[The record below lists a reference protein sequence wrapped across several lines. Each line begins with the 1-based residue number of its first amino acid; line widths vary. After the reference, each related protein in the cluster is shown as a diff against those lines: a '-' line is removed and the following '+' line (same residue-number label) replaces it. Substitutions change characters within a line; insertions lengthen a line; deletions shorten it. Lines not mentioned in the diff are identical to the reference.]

1 MDSPRTRRIA
11 IVGAGPSGLFAAQS
25 LVRQDR
31 IPVAVDLIDRLPV
44 PYGLLRYGVAP
55 DHQNIKAVAGVLAAT
70 FDNPDVRMHGNVEL
84 GRDVSRAD
92 LLAAYDAV
100 IYAVGASEDQ
110 HLGIPGEDLP
120 GSGSARTFV
129 AWYSGHPDAPVE
141 DLAGV
146 DAVAVIGVGNVA
158 VDVAR
163 ILVKEPTALDVT
175 DMPEPVLEELH
186 RHTVR
191 DVYVVARRGPQH
203 GAFTT
208 VELRELLHTEGAQVV
223 LDPSCLDGIDEQG
236 LDRRTRGNVEVLRE
250 IVGQAPDSPRCRLHL
265 LFWRRPV
272 ALEGDGR
279 VQTLVLERTEL
290 DDTGRV
296 VGTGETE
303 RVDVQLVLRSIG
315 YRSIPVADIPF
326 DAARSVIANVE
337 GRVVDED
344 GAVQPREYA
353 VGWVKRG
360 PVGVIGTN
368 KSDAAQTVRHLLED
382 LEATPDA
389 AAPSTDLLDVLA
401 GRGVRVT
408 SLDDWRAIDSAEVAL
423 GQAKGRPRTKL
434 PTWDALLDLCR

>member
-1 MDSPRTRRIA
+1 MDSPRARRIA

-31 IPVAVDLIDRLPV
+31 VPVAVDFVDRLPV

-70 FDNPDVRMHGNVEL
+70 FDSPDVRLHGNVEL

-129 AWYSGHPDAPVE
+129 AWYSGHPDAPAE
-141 DLAGV
+141 DLTGV
-146 DAVAVIGVGNVA
+146 EAVAVIGVGNVA

-223 LDPSCLDGIDEQG
+223 LDPTCLEGIDEQG
-236 LDRRTRGNVEVLRE
+236 LDRRTKGNLEVLRE
-250 IVGQAPDSPRCRLHL
+250 IAGQVSDAPRCRLHL

-279 VQTLVLERTEL
+279 VQTLVLERTRL

-296 VGTGETE
+296 VGTGEIE
-303 RVDVQLVLRSIG
+303 RVAVQLVLRSIG
-315 YRSIPVADIPF
+315 YRSIPVAEIPF
-326 DAARSVIANVE
+326 DPARNVIANVE
-337 GRVVDED
+337 GRVVDEA
-344 GAVQPREYA
+344 GVVQPREYA

-382 LEATPDA
+382 LEADPDA
-389 AAPSTDLLDVLA
+389 AAPSADLLDVLA
-401 GRGVRVT
+401 ERGVRVT
-408 SLDDWRAIDSAEVAL
+408 SLEDWRAIDSAEVAL

>member
-1 MDSPRTRRIA
+1 MDSPRRRRVA

-31 IPVAVDLIDRLPV
+31 VPVAVDLIDRLPV

-70 FDNPDVRMHGNVEL
+70 FDSPHVSFHGNVEL
-84 GRDVSRAD
+84 GRDVSRQD

-100 IYAVGASEDQ
+100 VYAVGASEDQ
-110 HLGIPGEDLP
+110 HLGVPGEDLP
-120 GSGSARTFV
+120 GSGSARSFV
-129 AWYSGHPDAPVE
+129 AWYSGHPDARAE
-141 DLAGV
+141 DLTGV

-163 ILVKEPTALDVT
+163 VLAKEASALDVT
-175 DMPEPVLEELH
+175 DMPQSVLDELH

-208 VELRELLHTEGAQVV
+208 VELRELLHVPGCQVV
-223 LDPSCLDGIDEQG
+223 LDPACLQDIPEEE

-250 IVGQAPDSPRCRLHL
+250 IVGHTVPDARSRLHL

-272 ALEGDGR
+272 ALEGEGR

-290 DDTGRV
+290 DASGKV

-303 RVDVQLVLRSIG
+303 RVPVQLVLRSIG
-315 YRSIPVADIPF
+315 YRSTPLAQLPF
-326 DAARSVIANVE
+326 DSARNVIANVE
-337 GRVVDED
+337 GRIVDAD
-344 GAVQPREYA
+344 GTVQPREYA

-368 KSDAAQTVRHLLED
+368 KSDAAQTVRHLLDD
-382 LEATPDA
+382 LEAADGPAPA
-389 AAPSTDLLDVLA
+389 AHLLEVLG

-408 SLDDWRAIDSAEVAL
+408 TLEDWRTIDAAEVAA
-423 GQAKGRPRTKL
+423 GTAQGRPRTKL
-434 PTWDALLDLCR
+434 PTWDELLALCR